1 MRHAMGL
8 VSIADNPVPEGA
20 VTGTLMTRDGVSL
33 RYARWDCAATARGTV
48 CLLGGRTEFIEKYFE
63 TVREL
68 RSRGFAVITFD
79 WRGQGLSERALA
91 ERRKGYV
98 ESFRQYDID
107 LESVIEQLVLPSSS
121 PPLIALAH
129 SMGGAVL
136 LRSAA
141 GRRRH
146 FDRLVMTAPMIGLP
160 NLGSSLLARVIFRA
174 MRLCGLGACYVP
186 GGRSAIM
193 DLRPFAGN
201 QRTSDPGRYARN
213 AATVEAEPKL
223 GLGSPTI
230 AWTDAAIEAMR
241 EFTDADYPAKIRDR
255 TLIVAPGGDQIT
267 SPAASRTFASRSDVI
282 SYVLVE
288 GAKHE
293 LLMEQEHYRAQ
304 FWAAFDAFVI

>member
-1 MRHAMGL
+1 MGL
-8 VSIADNPVPEGA
+8 VSIASNPVPEGA
-20 VTGTLMTRDGVSL
+20 VTGTLKTRDGVSL
-33 RYARWDCAATARGTV
+33 RYARWGSEATAKGTV

-68 RSRGFAVITFD
+68 RSRGFAVVTFD
-79 WRGQGLSERALA
+79 WRGQGLSDRALA
-91 ERRKGYV
+91 NRRKGYV

-107 LESVIEQLVLPSSS
+107 FETVVEELVLPSSS
-121 PPLIALAH
+121 PPVIALAH
-129 SMGGAVL
+129 SMGGATL
-136 LRSAA
+136 LRSAVCRP
-141 GRRRH
+141 RR

-160 NLGSSLLARVIFRA
+160 NLGSSLLARIIFGA

-186 GGRSAIM
+186 GGRSTIM

-213 AATVEAEPKL
+213 AAIIEAEPKL
-223 GLGSPTI
+223 GIGSPTI

-241 EFTDADYPAKIRDR
+241 EFTDAGYPAKIRDR
-255 TLIVAPGGDQIT
+255 TLIVAPGGDQIA
-267 SPAASRTFASRSDVI
+267 SSAASRTFASRSDAI

-293 LLMEQEHYRAQ
+293 LLMEQDHYRAQ
-304 FWAAFDAFVI
+304 FWAAFDAFAT

>member
-1 MRHAMGL
+1 MGL
-8 VSIADNPVPEGA
+8 VSITDNPVPEGA
-20 VTGTLMTRDGVSL
+20 ITGTLKTCDGVSL
-33 RYARWDCAATARGTV
+33 RYARWDGAATAKGTV

-68 RSRGFAVITFD
+68 RSRGFAVVTFD
-79 WRGQGLSERALA
+79 WRGQGLSDRALA
-91 ERRKGYV
+91 DRRKGYV

-107 LESVIEQLVLPSSS
+107 FETVVEELVLPSSS
-121 PPLIALAH
+121 APLIALAH
-129 SMGGAVL
+129 SMGGATL

-141 GRRRH
+141 CRPRR

-160 NLGSSLLARVIFRA
+160 NLGSSLLARIIFGA

-186 GGRSAIM
+186 GGRSNIM

-213 AATVEAEPKL
+213 AAIIEAEPKL
-223 GLGSPTI
+223 GIGSPTI

-241 EFTDADYPAKIRDR
+241 EFTEAGYPAKIRDR
-255 TLIVAPGGDQIT
+255 TLIVAPGGDQIA
-267 SPAASRTFASRSDVI
+267 SSAASRTFASRSDVI
-282 SYVLVE
+282 SCVLVE

-293 LLMEQEHYRAQ
+293 LLMEQDHYRAQ
-304 FWAAFDAFVI
+304 FWAAFDAFAT